1 MTSEKPHYDVIITG
15 AGLAGLTL
23 ARHLLLYTE
32 RTILLLDKRENPPG
46 PSQKVG
52 ESLVQ
57 VGGYYL
63 SKTLDLEEHLLR
75 NHYTKYNLR
84 FHWKTSSGRHDYWDD
99 VSSASIR
106 TQSNIGTFQID
117 RNLLE
122 RHLLEINRA
131 NPRFTFIGG
140 AKNVRIDL
148 ACGADALVRGR
159 TPGPALASDGSANG
173 SADGSANGAGGV
185 HQVTWTGGEAAG
197 TWVVDASGRP
207 GILKR
212 SLSLAK
218 PSEIRHGSTWA
229 WVEGMVNPEL
239 LSKYS
244 LQERLVHRKRQK
256 LGNYPFFLATN
267 HFCGEGRWFWVIPLH
282 GMTSLGLVY
291 DHAVV
296 NPDEVSNGRKMLDW
310 VAKDWPLF
318 ADDFKN
324 RKILDEGRFV
334 DFAYDAEQ
342 TISPQR
348 WAISGEAGR
357 FSDPL
362 YSPGSDLIA
371 IYNTLIV
378 DAIETRD
385 QSRFAAK
392 CDFYEQ
398 IMRAT
403 YESYVPSYALSY
415 NCLGDPET
423 LTLKY
428 AFELA
433 IYFGFYVFPF
443 INQLFANHLFM
454 RTHLRKFALLGPINK
469 NLQIFLRDY
478 FNWKKAQGL
487 MPLAQPA
494 HIDFYDMEPLR
505 ASEKLFYEI
514 GLTLEQAED
523 KLDLHVQ
530 RMKEFARHILAHV
543 YAVVLGNKRVLLNA
557 PFVSSLKLRSTTF
570 DPARMRLD
578 YAPFAGST
586 QIYEWNL
593 KSFTLDSFIPAQPML
608 QETTVDG

>member
-1 MTSEKPHYDVIITG
+1 MPLTSENAQYDVIITG

-23 ARHLLLYTE
+23 ARQLMLYTQ
-32 RTILLLDKRENPPG
+32 RTVLLLDKREDLPG
-46 PSQKVG
+46 ASQKVG

-57 VGGYYL
+57 LGGYYL

-99 VSSASIR
+99 VSTASIR

-122 RHLLEINRA
+122 RHLMEINRQ
-131 NPRFTFIGG
+131 NPRFRFIGG
-140 AKNVRIDL
+140 AKSIKIDL
-148 ACGADALVRGR
+148 AED
-159 TPGPALASDGSANG
+159 DGDN
-173 SADGSANGAGGV
+173 AGGV
-185 HQVTWTGGEAAG
+185 HKVSWMGGEAAG

-218 PSEIRHGSTWA
+218 PNEIRHGATWA
-229 WVEGMVNPEL
+229 WVDGLVNPEL

-244 LQERLVHRKRQK
+244 HQERLVHRNRQK
-256 LGNYPFFLATN
+256 LGTYPFFLATN

-296 NPDEVSNGRKMLDW
+296 NPEEVSNGRKMLDW

-334 DFAYDAEQ
+334 DFSYDAQQ
-342 TISPQR
+342 TISPRR

-385 QSRFAAK
+385 QSRFQAK
-392 CDFYEQ
+392 CEFYEQ
-398 IMRAT
+398 IMRVA
-403 YESYVPSYALSY
+403 YESYVPSFMLSY

-428 AFELA
+428 TFELA
-433 IYFGFYVFPF
+433 IYFGFFVLPF
-443 INQLFANHLFM
+443 TNQLFTNQLFM
-454 RTHLRKFALLGPINK
+454 RTHLRKFALLGPINR
-469 NLQIFLRDY
+469 NLQTFLRDY

-487 MPLAQPA
+487 MPLSQAA

-514 GLTLEQAED
+514 GLTLEEAED
-523 KLDLHVQ
+523 KLDMHVQ

-543 YAVVLGNKRVLLNA
+543 YAVVLGDKRVLLNA

-570 DPARMRLD
+570 DPVRMRRD
-578 YAPFAGST
+578 YAPFADSG
-586 QIYEWNL
+586 QVYDWKLNPFALE
-593 KSFTLDSFIPAQPML
+593 SFIPEQPML
-608 QETTVDG
+608 EETTPDR

>member
-1 MTSEKPHYDVIITG
+1 MSEYDVIITG

-23 ARHLLLYTE
+23 ARQLMLYTG
-32 RTILLLDKRENPPG
+32 RTVLLLDKRDNPPG

-57 VGGYYL
+57 LGGYYL

-75 NHYTKYNLR
+75 HHYTKYNLR

-122 RHLLEINRA
+122 RHLLEINRE

-140 AKNVRIDL
+140 AKNIKIDV
-148 ACGADALVRGR
+148 AVDGADGAHRV
-159 TPGPALASDGSANG
+159 SW
-173 SADGSANGAGGV
+173 AGG
-185 HQVTWTGGEAAG
+185 AA
-197 TWVVDASGRP
+197 TAPWVIDASGRP

-218 PSEIRHGSTWA
+218 PNDIRHGSTWA
-229 WVEGMVNPEL
+229 WVEGLVNPEL

-256 LGNYPFFLATN
+256 LGSYPFFLGTN

-291 DHAVV
+291 DHSVV
-296 NPDEVSNGRKMLDW
+296 NPEEVSNGRKMLEW

-318 ADDFKN
+318 AEDFKN
-324 RKILDEGRFV
+324 RKILDEGRFL
-334 DFAYDAEQ
+334 DFSYDAAQ
-342 TISPQR
+342 TISPRR

-398 IMRAT
+398 IMRT
-403 YESYVPSYALSY
+403 MYESYVPSYALSY

-428 AFELA
+428 TFELA
-433 IYFGFYVFPF
+433 IYFGFFVLPF
-443 INQLFANHLFM
+443 TNQLFTNHLFM

-469 NLQIFLRDY
+469 NMQMFLRDY

-505 ASEKLFYEI
+505 SSEKLFYEI
-514 GLTLEQAED
+514 GLTLEEAED
-523 KLDLHVQ
+523 QLDKHFE

-543 YAVVLGNKRVLLNA
+543 YAVVLGDKRALLNA
-557 PFVSSLKLRSTTF
+557 PFIASLKLRSTTF
-570 DPARMRLD
+570 DPARMRQD
-578 YAPFAGST
+578 YARFAHSPE
-586 QIYEWNL
+586 IHEWKLNP
-593 KSFTLDSFIPAQPML
+593 FTLESFIPPQPTL
-608 QETTVDG
+608 QETT

>member
-1 MTSEKPHYDVIITG
+1 MSDKAQYDVIITG
-15 AGLAGLTL
+15 SGFAGLTL
-23 ARHLLLYTE
+23 ARQLMLYTQ
-32 RTILLLDKRENPPG
+32 RTVLLLDKREDPPG
-46 PSQKVG
+46 TSQKVG

-99 VSSASIR
+99 VSTASIR

-122 RHLLEINRA
+122 RRLLEVNRE
-131 NPRFTFIGG
+131 NPRFRFMGG
-140 AKNVRIDL
+140 AQNIKIDL
-148 ACGADALVRGR
+148 AADNGDN
-159 TPGPALASDGSANG
+159 AS
-173 SADGSANGAGGV
+173 AGGV
-185 HQVTWTGGEAAG
+185 HRVTWTGGEAWC

-218 PSEIRHGSTWA
+218 PNEIRHGATWA
-229 WVEGMVNPEL
+229 WVDGLVNPEL

-244 LQERLVHRKRQK
+244 HQERLIHRSRQK
-256 LGNYPFFLATN
+256 LGNYPFYLATN

-296 NPDEVSNGRKMLDW
+296 NPEEVSNGRKMLDW

-324 RKILDEGRFV
+324 RKIVDEGRFV
-334 DFAYDAEQ
+334 DFSYDAAQ
-342 TISPQR
+342 TISPRR

-385 QSRFAAK
+385 HSRFEAK
-392 CDFYEQ
+392 CEFYEQ
-398 IMRAT
+398 IMRVA
-403 YESYVPSYALSY
+403 YESYLPSFSLSY

-428 AFELA
+428 TFELA
-433 IYFGFYVFPF
+433 IYFGFFVLPF
-443 INQLFANHLFM
+443 TNQLFTNHLFM
-454 RTHLRKFALLGPINK
+454 RTHLRKFALLGPINR
-469 NLQIFLRDY
+469 NLQMFLRDY

-494 HIDFYDMEPLR
+494 HIDFYEMEPLR

-514 GLTLEQAED
+514 GLTLEEAED
-523 KLDLHVQ
+523 KLEMHVQ

-543 YAVVLGNKRVLLNA
+543 YAVVLGDKRVLLNA

-570 DPARMRLD
+570 DPARMRRD
-578 YAPFAGST
+578 YAPFADSG
-586 QIYEWNL
+586 QVYGWKLNP
-593 KSFTLDSFIPAQPML
+593 FTLESFIPEQAML
-608 QETTVDG
+608 EETTPDR

>member
-1 MTSEKPHYDVIITG
+1 MSEEAQYDVIITG

-23 ARHLLLYTE
+23 ARQLMLYTE
-32 RTILLLDKRENPPG
+32 RTVLLLDKRENPPG
-46 PSQKVG
+46 TWQKVG

-57 VGGYYL
+57 LGGYYL

-84 FHWKTSSGRHDYWDD
+84 FHWKTSTGRHDYWDD

-106 TQSNIGTFQID
+106 TQSNIGTFQVD

-122 RHLLEINRA
+122 RHLLEINLE
-131 NPRFTFIGG
+131 NPRFRFIGG
-140 AKNVRIDL
+140 AKNVGIDL
-148 ACGADALVRGR
+148 AE
-159 TPGPALASDGSANG
+159 PGANG
-173 SADGSANGAGGV
+173 PGAV
-185 HQVTWTGGEAAG
+185 HRVTWLGGEAAC

-218 PSEIRHGSTWA
+218 PNEIRHGATWA
-229 WVEGMVNPEL
+229 WVDGLVNPEL

-244 LQERLVHRKRQK
+244 HRERLVHRSRQK

-296 NPDEVSNGRKMLDW
+296 NPEEVSNGRKMLDW

-324 RKILDEGRFV
+324 RRILDEGRFV
-334 DFAYDAEQ
+334 DFSYDAER
-342 TISPQR
+342 TISPRR

-385 QSRFAAK
+385 QSRFEAK
-392 CDFYEQ
+392 CAFYEQ
-398 IMRAT
+398 IMRVT
-403 YESYVPSYALSY
+403 YESYVPSFLLSY

-428 AFELA
+428 TFELA
-433 IYFGFYVFPF
+433 IYFGFFVLPF
-443 INQLFANHLFM
+443 INQLFTNHLFM
-454 RTHLRKFALLGPINK
+454 RTHLRKYALMGPINK
-469 NLQIFLRDY
+469 NLQMFLRDY

-487 MPLAQPA
+487 MPLDRPV

-514 GLTLEQAED
+514 GLTLEEAENQ
-523 KLDLHVQ
+523 LDAHVQ

-543 YAVVLGNKRVLLNA
+543 YAVVLGDKRVLLNA
-557 PFVSSLKLRSTTF
+557 AFVSSLKLRSTTF
-570 DPARMRLD
+570 DPVRMRRD
-578 YAPFAGST
+578 YAPFADSS
-586 QIYEWNL
+586 QVYEWKLNPFSL
-593 KSFTLDSFIPAQPML
+593 ESFIPAQPML
-608 QETTVDG
+608 QETTPDR